1 MKKIFFVAILFTT
14 IFVGTSSLYGQLY
27 IGGRIG
33 GTSASITGSGLK
45 DFQPVS
51 KMYLNGGAVTTLSLN
66 RRFSLQLELLYSGKG
81 SAFEYYGD
89 YQNKRGTIYLSQK
102 LHYFAVPLVL
112 QFKMGDRDNYFH
124 FDAGMVYNSLIG
136 NKFLGNITVEE
147 LNGDIFEYEMTT
159 SFNLNKTDFGLAFG
173 VGLVASNITFDFRY
187 EIGRNQIYETGV
199 DDAPNILNRA
209 FLVNVGYRFN
219 LL

>member
-1 MKKIFFVAILFTT
+1 MKKLIFLTSLFVATLF
-14 IFVGTSSLYGQLY
+14 GASTSFGQLY
-27 IGGRIG
+27 VGGRIG

-51 KMYLNGGAVTTLSLN
+51 KMYLNGGLVTTVSLHP
-66 RRFSLQLELLYSGKG
+66 RFSLQMELLYSGKG

-89 YQNKRGTIYLSQK
+89 YQNRRGVISLSQK

-136 NKFLGNITVEE
+136 NKFSGSITVEE
-147 LNGDIFEYEMTT
+147 LNGDIFEYDMTT

-187 EIGRNQIYETGV
+187 EIGQNQIYQTGS

>member
-1 MKKIFFVAILFTT
+1 
-14 IFVGTSSLYGQLY
+14 
-27 IGGRIG
+27 
-33 GTSASITGSGLK
+33 
-45 DFQPVS
+45 
-51 KMYLNGGAVTTLSLN
+51 
-66 RRFSLQLELLYSGKG
+66 
-81 SAFEYYGD
+81 
-89 YQNKRGTIYLSQK
+89 
-102 LHYFAVPLVL
+102 
-112 QFKMGDRDNYFH
+112 MGDRDNYFH